1 MATEVI
7 QGCGHPTAQV
17 RELFKSCGH
26 PTAQVRELSK
36 SCGHPTAQV
45 RELSM
50 SCGRPTAL
58 FDQADAMPTNRC
70 CCSDG
75 ASGGA
80 TVGKWWGDPT
90 VASLLAQRSPHRS
103 PCRIS
108 RPVLGALFETIFV
121 ARTFFKK
128 AGQKVQLMKLMQ
140 ISCKL
145 VTQLLQLSYHLTYTC
160 L

>member
-1 MATEVI
+1 MVSGRATADHGLMVS
-7 QGCGHPTAQV
+7 GRATADHGLMV
-17 RELFKSCGH
+17 SGRA
-26 PTAQVRELSK
+26 TA
-36 SCGHPTAQV
+36 
-45 RELSM
+45 
-50 SCGRPTAL
+50 
-58 FDQADAMPTNRC
+58 
-70 CCSDG
+70 
-75 ASGGA
+75 
-80 TVGKWWGDPT
+80 GKWWGDPT

-140 ISCKL
+140 ISYKL